1 MNSPIRRSV
10 TLGAFTL
17 AIGLVTFAI
26 FLVSA
31 RGGSPSMPEMCART
45 GPEVTEDSRSSEH
58 TPGTPEGWI
67 AMQRRRLRAA
77 PLYPTP

>member
-1 MNSPIRRSV
+1 MNSPIRHSV

-31 RGGSPSMPEMCART
+31 RSGSPSMPEMCART
-45 GPEVTEDSRSSEH
+45 GPEVTEEAPYLAENDA
-58 TPGTPEGWI
+58 
-67 AMQRRRLRAA
+67 AMKKMGATWR
-77 PLYPTP
+77 